1 MPVDYGRTDVAAS
14 YSRGRA
20 LNDAAL
26 APWESAVTKHLPAR
40 TPLRVLDVGAGK
52 GIFARAWTRWCQC
65 NVVALEPSHAMR
77 AEMKYGG
84 IPEMVSLVAGWG
96 ERLPLKTDSFDV
108 AWMSTVVHH
117 LSDAAQCASEL
128 RRVLVTD
135 GVVYIRGLFSDRGW
149 PSVLRFI
156 PGGERAVQTFPSTK
170 TVHDTMV
177 RQGFTLVDSSD
188 VEEPIPST
196 VGEAVDRVL
205 RLRHADSL
213 LGQFSD
219 DEIAEGLAAMDHL
232 DSDEPVSPSR
242 LVVLTFSS

>member
-1 MPVDYGRTDVAAS
+1 VPVDYGRTDVAAS

-20 LNDAAL
+20 LNDTAL
-26 APWESAVTKHLPAR
+26 ARWESAVTKYLPDR
-40 TPLRVLDVGAGK
+40 TPLRVLDVGAGT
-52 GIFARAWTRWCQC
+52 GIFARAWTRWCYC
-65 NVVALEPSHAMR
+65 NVVALEPSDAMR

-96 ERLPLKTDSFDV
+96 ERLPLETDSFDV

-149 PSVLRFI
+149 PSILRFL
-156 PGGERAVQTFPSTK
+156 PGGKRAVQAFPSTK
-170 TVHDTMV
+170 AVQDTMA
-177 RQGFTLVDSSD
+177 RQGFKLIDTSE

-219 DEIAEGLAAMDHL
+219 GEIAEGLKAMGHL
-232 DSDEPVSPSR
+232 DSDEPMPPSR
-242 LVVLTFSS
+242 LVLLTFSS